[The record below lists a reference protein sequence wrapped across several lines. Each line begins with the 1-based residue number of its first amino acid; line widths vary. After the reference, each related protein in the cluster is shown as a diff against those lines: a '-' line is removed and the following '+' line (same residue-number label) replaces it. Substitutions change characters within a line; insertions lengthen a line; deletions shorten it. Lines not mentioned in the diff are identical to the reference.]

1 MDVEKE
7 FLLEKYKSIFQN
19 VPLNKLSKKAKRLVK
34 DCLNDKTDFT
44 DPEMD
49 VLAGVVQKYGKAI
62 HDSKVADVLENQE
75 KVISTI
81 KSEHELLDLLEKE
94 SCDQFLTVDLPL
106 KDGKHRVVFKVLPI
120 TDSRAITTLETH
132 ANLFNDFSVE
142 EKNIFNQGQ
151 NNLEDLSEVEKDVY
165 NNLLKRLNDNA
176 LANSEEMIIELL
188 SHQLQIGDTLDVK
201 TNKQIWNKMP
211 FNIKMGVFM
220 RVEEMLGLKDFDT
233 KELFPV
239 TK

>member
-7 FLLEKYKSIFQN
+7 FLLEKYKTIFRN
-19 VPLNKLSKKAKRLVK
+19 VPLSKLSKKAERLVEA
-34 DCLNDKTDFT
+34 CLNDKTDFT
-44 DPEMD
+44 DEEMAI
-49 VLAGVVQKYGKAI
+49 LASVVQKYGKAVQ
-62 HDSKVADVLENQE
+62 DSKVSDVLENQE

-81 KSEHELLDLLEKE
+81 NSEHELLDLLEKE
-94 SCDQFLTVDLPL
+94 SSDQFLTVDLPL
-106 KDGKHRVVFKVLPI
+106 KDGKHRVTFKVLPI

-151 NNLEDLSEVEKDVY
+151 NNLEDLSEAEIEVY
-165 NNLLKRLNDNA
+165 NHLLERLNSNA
-176 LANSEEMIIELL
+176 LANSEEMIIGLL
-188 SHQLQIGDTLDVK
+188 SHQLQIGDTLDVE
-201 TNKQIWNKMP
+201 TNKKIWNKMP

-233 KELFPV
+233 RELFPV
-239 TK
+239 TE

>member
-7 FLLEKYKSIFQN
+7 FLLEKYKTIFRN
-19 VPLNKLSKKAKRLVK
+19 VPLSKLSKKAKRLVK
-34 DCLNDKTDFT
+34 SCLNDKTDFT
-44 DPEMD
+44 DEEMAI
-49 VLAGVVQKYGKAI
+49 LASVVQKYGKAVQ
-62 HDSKVADVLENQE
+62 DSKVSDVLENQE

-81 KSEHELLDLLEKE
+81 NSEHELLDLLEKE
-94 SCDQFLTVDLPL
+94 SSDQFLTVDLPL
-106 KDGKHRVVFKVLPI
+106 KDGKHRVTFQVLPI

-151 NNLEDLSEVEKDVY
+151 NNLKDLSEAEIEVY
-165 NNLLKRLNDNA
+165 NHLLERLNNNA

-188 SHQLQIGDTLDVK
+188 SHQLQIGDTLDVE
-201 TNKQIWNKMP
+201 TNKKIWIKMP

-233 KELFPV
+233 KELFPF
-239 TK
+239 TQ

>member
-7 FLLEKYKSIFQN
+7 FLLEKYKTIFRN
-19 VPLNKLSKKAKRLVK
+19 VPLTKLSKKAKRLVEA
-34 DCLNDKTDFT
+34 CLNDKTDFT
-44 DPEMD
+44 DQEMD
-49 VLAGVVQKYGKAI
+49 VLAGVVQRYGKAVQ
-62 HDSKVADVLENQE
+62 DSKVSDVLENQE
-75 KVISTI
+75 KVINTI
-81 KSEHELLDLLEKE
+81 NTEHELLDLLEKE
-94 SCDQFLTVDLPL
+94 VSDQFLTVDLPL
-106 KDGKHRVVFKVLPI
+106 KDGKHRVTFQVLPI

-151 NNLEDLSEVEKDVY
+151 NNLKDLSEAEIEVY
-165 NNLLKRLNDNA
+165 NHLLERLNNNA

-188 SHQLQIGDTLDVK
+188 SHQLQIGDTLDVE
-201 TNKQIWNKMP
+201 TNKKIWNKMP

-233 KELFPV
+233 RELFPV
-239 TK
+239 TQ

>member
-7 FLLEKYKSIFQN
+7 FLLEKYKTIFRN
-19 VPLNKLSKKAKRLVK
+19 VPLDKLSKKAKRLVK
-34 DCLNDKTDFT
+34 SCLNDKTDFT
-44 DPEMD
+44 DEEMD
-49 VLAGVVQKYGKAI
+49 VLAGVVQKYGKAVQ
-62 HDSKVADVLENQE
+62 DSKVSDVLENQE

-81 KSEHELLDLLEKE
+81 NSEHELLDLLEKE
-94 SCDQFLTVDLPL
+94 VSDQFLTVDLPL
-106 KDGKHRVVFKVLPI
+106 KDGKHRVTFQVLPI

-151 NNLEDLSEVEKDVY
+151 NNLKDLSEAEMDIY
-165 NNLLKRLNDNA
+165 NHLLERLNNNA
-176 LANSEEMIIELL
+176 LANSEEMIIGLL
-188 SHQLQIGDTLDVK
+188 SHQLQIGDTLDVE
-201 TNKQIWNKMP
+201 TNKKIWCKMP

-233 KELFPV
+233 RELFPV
-239 TK
+239 TE

>member
-7 FLLEKYKSIFQN
+7 FLLEKYKTIFRN
-19 VPLNKLSKKAKRLVK
+19 VPLTKLSKNAKRLVK
-34 DCLNDKTDFT
+34 ACLNDKTDFT
-44 DPEMD
+44 DEEMAI
-49 VLAGVVQKYGKAI
+49 LASVVQKYGKAVQ
-62 HDSKVADVLENQE
+62 DSKVSDVLENQE

-81 KSEHELLDLLEKE
+81 NSEHELLDLLEKE
-94 SCDQFLTVDLPL
+94 VSDQFLTVDLPL
-106 KDGKHRVVFKVLPI
+106 KDGKHRVTFQVLPI

-151 NNLEDLSEVEKDVY
+151 NNLKDLSEAEIEIY
-165 NNLLKRLNDNA
+165 NHLLERLNNNA

-188 SHQLQIGDTLDVK
+188 SHQLQIGDTLDVE
-201 TNKQIWNKMP
+201 TNKKIWNKMP

-239 TK
+239 TE

>member
-7 FLLEKYKSIFQN
+7 FLLEKYKTIFRN
-19 VPLNKLSKKAKRLVK
+19 VPLTKLSKKAKRLVK
-34 DCLNDKTDFT
+34 SCLNDKTDFT
-44 DPEMD
+44 DEEMAI
-49 VLAGVVQKYGKAI
+49 LASVVQKYGKAVQ
-62 HDSKVADVLENQE
+62 DSKVSDVLENQE

-81 KSEHELLDLLEKE
+81 NSEHELLDLLEKE
-94 SCDQFLTVDLPL
+94 SSDQFLTVDLPL
-106 KDGKHRVVFKVLPI
+106 KDGKHRVTFQVLPI

-151 NNLEDLSEVEKDVY
+151 NNLKDLSEAELEVY
-165 NNLLKRLNDNA
+165 NHLLERLNNNA

-188 SHQLQIGDTLDVK
+188 SHQLQIGDTLDVE
-201 TNKQIWNKMP
+201 TNKKIWSKMP